1 MSAPAKAPSRWLF
14 GPTPDLLLGCGLGY
28 ILAFAVLCVYGT
40 QVRDAT
46 AAGLIPF
53 LTLLIGAPHYGA
65 TLLRVYARRQDR
77 RAYALFAVWV
87 TALLGLAF
95 AAATRSVWI
104 GSLLLTVY
112 LTWSPWHYTGQNYGL
127 AVMFL
132 RRRGVGLEPALKRCV
147 YASFAL
153 SYAITAI
160 AMHTEH
166 ASAAYAPSLYQG
178 YHMLSL
184 GLPRAF
190 GLVAIPALGLAYLAT
205 LAIPAVLLLRR
216 ASARDLAP
224 AGLLALTQALW
235 FSIPVVTRTWGLL
248 QDIEPLSSQFSIYYF
263 FWAALGH
270 SIQYVWVASYFARS
284 APGYGGLGR
293 YLWKALLAGAG
304 LWTVPALLFA
314 PSLLGRIPFDA
325 GLGALVA
332 SVVNLHHFVLD
343 GAIWKL
349 RDGRIA
355 RVLIRSEGVAQEAVT
370 SEAPARSWVAPALQL
385 TGALSLV
392 IMLFAQYEQEF
403 GLRRA
408 WERGDASRL
417 RAASERLRWIGRDSA
432 NVDYQLGKL
441 LESQGNG
448 RGALLAYQRSLD
460 LLPSAA
466 AWIATA
472 ELLEGAGQ
480 LDAAQAA
487 VARALELA
495 PDDAAVAYRGG
506 SLALRHSQ
514 IDQART
520 LLERAVTLDPENK
533 VYRLALERA
542 GRVASD

>member
-1 MSAPAKAPSRWLF
+1 MSATAKAPSRWLF
-14 GPTPDLLLGCGLGY
+14 GPGPDLLLGCGLGY
-28 ILAFAVLCVYGT
+28 VIAFAVLCFYGA
-40 QVRDAT
+40 QVRNAT

-53 LTLLIGAPHYGA
+53 LTLVVGAPHYGA

-77 RAYALFAVWV
+77 RAYALFAVYV

-95 AAATRSVWI
+95 AASTRSAWL

-132 RRRGVGLEPALKRCV
+132 RRRGVGLEPALKRCL

-153 SYAITAI
+153 SYAVTAI
-160 AMHTEH
+160 AMHTQH

-178 YHMLSL
+178 YHMLNL
-184 GLPRAF
+184 GIPRSVT
-190 GLVAIPALGLAYLAT
+190 LVAIPILGVGYRAT
-205 LAIPAVLLLRR
+205 LATAAVVLLRR

-224 AGLLALTQALW
+224 AFLLALTQALW
-235 FSIPVVTRTWGLL
+235 FSIPVATRTWGLL
-248 QDIEPLSSQFSIYYF
+248 QDVEPLSSQYSIYYF

-284 APGYGGLGR
+284 APDFGGLGR
-293 YLWKALLAGAG
+293 YLWKALFAGAA
-304 LWTVPALLFA
+304 LWTVPALVFA
-314 PSLLGRIPFDA
+314 PGLLGRIPFDA

-355 RVLIRSEGVAQEAVT
+355 RVLIRSEPVAQDAAV
-370 SEAPARSWVAPALQL
+370 PALPQRSWLAPALEL
-385 TGALSLV
+385 AGALSLA

-408 WERGDASRL
+408 WERGDATRL
-417 RAASERLRWIGRDSA
+417 RAASDRLRWIGRDSA
-432 NVDYQLGKL
+432 NVDFELGQL

-448 RGALLAYQRSLD
+448 RAALLAYRRSLE

-487 VARALELA
+487 VASALELA
-495 PDDAAVAYRGG
+495 PDDAVVAYRGA
-506 SLALRHSQ
+506 SFALRHSQ
-514 IDQART
+514 LEQARA
-520 LLERAVTLDPENK
+520 LLQRAVALDPDNK
-533 VYRLALERA
+533 IYRLALERA
-542 GRVASD
+542 DRVASD